1 LRLAEALLDR
11 KVRVCG
17 TKGANRGIPPYLEE
31 AANHLKK
38 GQSAFW
44 RKGDIIVQR
53 WKEKWLV
60 QIISKILD
68 ATIVNIGRN
77 DR

>member
-1 LRLAEALLDR
+1 VRLAETLLDR

-17 TKGANRGIPPYLEE
+17 IPPYLEQ

-38 GQSAFW
+38 GQSMFW
-44 RKGDIIVQR
+44 RKGDIIVHR
-53 WKEKWLV
+53 WKDKWLV

-68 ATIVNIGRN
+68 ATIVNTGRN
-77 DR
+77 DRKTWK